1 MTKTIF
7 ALVAAGMLG
16 AEILPVGAMAASNA
30 TMQSGKTTTTQEQAQ
45 INKERQRLRRDVRL
59 GRTTQAARLRR
70 EINANERAIKRA
82 RQGGQ
87 ETSGTQPMPP
97 LPPAQPSRM
106 QNQNDARQNQTNK

>member
-7 ALVAAGMLG
+7 ALAAAGILG
-16 AEILPVGAMAASNA
+16 AAILPAQAMDPGDA
-30 TMQSGKTTTTQEQAQ
+30 TMQTGKTAITQEQAQ
-45 INKERQRLRRDVRL
+45 LKKERQQLRRDVRL
-59 GRTTQAARLRR
+59 GRTTEAARLRR

-106 QNQNDARQNQTNK
+106 QNQNDAQQNQTNT

>member
-7 ALVAAGMLG
+7 ALVAAGILG
-16 AEILPVGAMAASNA
+16 AAILPAQAMTPSNS
-30 TMQSGKTTTTQEQAQ
+30 TTQSGKTTMTREQAQ

-82 RQGGQ
+82 QQGGQ
-87 ETSGTQPMPP
+87 ETSGPQPMPP
-97 LPPAQPSRM
+97 LPPAQGSQMP
-106 QNQNDARQNQTNK
+106 NQNDTQQNQTNK

>member
-7 ALVAAGMLG
+7 ALVTAGILG
-16 AEILPVGAMAASNA
+16 AAILPAQAMTPGNA
-30 TMQSGKTTTTQEQAQ
+30 TMQSGKTTMTREHAQ

-59 GRTTQAARLRR
+59 GRTRKAARLRR
-70 EINANERAIKRA
+70 QINANEQASRRA

-97 LPPAQPSRM
+97 LPPA
-106 QNQNDARQNQTNK
+106 

>member
-7 ALVAAGMLG
+7 ALVTAGILG
-16 AEILPVGAMAASNA
+16 AAILPAQAMAPGNA
-30 TMQSGKTTTTQEQAQ
+30 TMQSGKTTMTREQAQ

-70 EINANERAIKRA
+70 QINANERASKRA

-87 ETSGTQPMPP
+87 ETSGTQPIPP
-97 LPPAQPSRM
+97 LPPAQSNQM
-106 QNQNDARQNQTNK
+106 QNQNDTQHNQTNK

>member
-1 MTKTIF
+1 
-7 ALVAAGMLG
+7 
-16 AEILPVGAMAASNA
+16 MAPGNS
-30 TMQSGKTTTTQEQAQ
+30 TMQSGKTTMTREQAQ

-70 EINANERAIKRA
+70 QINANERASTRA

-97 LPPAQPSRM
+97 LPPAQSNQVP
-106 QNQNDARQNQTNK
+106 NQNDTQRNQTNK